1 MAARP
6 RLHHRRRLH
15 QRRLTLHPRHQCRR
29 RALQDLSSMSSNGCL
44 HCSLRTRRQSV
55 LKHNTLRN
63 GVSGMLY
70 SLVGHGR
77 PHRGAYR
84 RGKCRGAYHHH
95 GAYLHRGAYD
105 HHGDMVVSIMELT
118 VIVERTAMDT

>member
-1 MAARP
+1 MSSP
-6 RLHHRRRLH
+6 RTPGVIQHVIEWLS
-15 QRRLTLHPRHQCRR
+15 
-29 RALQDLSSMSSNGCL
+29 ALQNSPTERNHD
-44 HCSLRTRRQSV
+44 
-55 LKHNTLRN
+55 TLRN

-84 RGKCRGAYHHH
+84 HGKCRGAYLHH
-95 GAYLHRGAYD
+95 GAYLHRGAYR
-105 HHGDMVVSIMELT
+105 HRGDMVVSIMELT